1 MTFPTNK
8 LQATSNKLRASQSG
22 VTLLL
27 AILIL
32 SAIMAIS
39 FSIATILFIEIRTS
53 SDLLRTEPALYA
65 AEAVTEEA
73 LFKFKRELPTC
84 PTRAPNCFTAYPT
97 SIGNV
102 RLDQPSVPTESSTS
116 NPIFQ
121 IKVSKTS
128 NSFTNTSY
136 RYPLFDPQNPTGGSN
151 FGRVKLTYLQ
161 TGNSAPL
168 TVYICQFDP
177 TSTYGSPVCSN
188 PSGSELYWLLNN
200 SSLTAGSLITQDLNP
215 ILQQELIFVNSTGQD
230 VYVQVETFGTG
241 PGYAPKGIPY
251 IGETAVDISAG
262 NGPVTRKV
270 RVKIP
275 NTSSGGNSGG
285 GSPTNVASLS
295 SDGVGDYAIVGN
307 QASLRLSNFTVEAW
321 IYPRSTDANYQP
333 IVGKQAANGTNR
345 NYALFIN
352 LGGTTRIHFS
362 MMSPCGIWRSYNSNG
377 TVNLNQ
383 WNHVATTYD
392 GANFILYING
402 VLDNSIPLAVTPCQ
416 TADPVKIGGEIA
428 AASMS
433 SLDGLIDEVR
443 IWNVARDLAT
453 INAQRNSEL
462 VGTEPGLVGYWKFN
476 ENSGSSAANSVS
488 GGNPAT
494 FQFDTAW
501 STNVPF

>member
-1 MTFPTNK
+1 MTSLTNK
-8 LQATSNKLRASQSG
+8 LKIRNYRIKNSEQG

-84 PTRAPNCFTAYPT
+84 PTGSPNCFTSYPT

-121 IKVSKTS
+121 VKISKTS
-128 NSFTNTSY
+128 DSFTNTSY
-136 RYPLFDPQNPTGGSN
+136 RYPLFDEQNPTGGSN

-177 TSTYGSPVCSN
+177 TSTYDSPVCSN

-200 SSLTAGSLITQDLNP
+200 SSLTVGSPITQDLNS

-230 VYVQVETFGTG
+230 AYVQIETFGTG

-251 IGETAVDISAG
+251 IGEIAVDISAG

-275 NTSSGGNSGG
+275 NTSSGGGSGG
-285 GSPTNVASLS
+285 GSPTNVASMS
-295 SDGVGDYAIVGN
+295 SDGVGDYALVAN
-307 QASLRLSNFTVEAW
+307 QASLRLNAFTVEAW
-321 IYPRSTDANYQP
+321 VYPRSTDANYQP
-333 IVGKQAANGTNR
+333 IVSKQAANGTNR

-352 LGGTTRIHFS
+352 PGSTRIHFS
-362 MMSPCGIWRSYNSNG
+362 MMSPCGIWRSYTSVG
-377 TVNLNQ
+377 SVNLNQ
-383 WNHVATTYD
+383 WSHVATTYN
-392 GANFILYING
+392 GTNFILYING
-402 VLDNSIPLAVTPCQ
+402 VLDTSIPLVVTPCQ
-416 TADPVKIGGEIA
+416 TADPVKIGGEVSA
-428 AASMS
+428 FS

-443 IWNVARDLAT
+443 IWNVAKDLAT

-488 GGNPAT
+488 GGNSAT
-494 FQFDTAW
+494 FQLDTAW